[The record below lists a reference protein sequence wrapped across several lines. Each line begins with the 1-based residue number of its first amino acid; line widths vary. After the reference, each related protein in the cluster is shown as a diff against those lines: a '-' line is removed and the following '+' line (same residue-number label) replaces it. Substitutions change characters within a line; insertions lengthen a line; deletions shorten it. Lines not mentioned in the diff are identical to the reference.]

1 MLQGIAAAP
10 GIAIGKA
17 FIFSP
22 EQLNFEKRMIV
33 QEDVP
38 KELFR
43 LQTAID
49 QAHKEL
55 STIYNRM
62 AKELGRDRAGIFQ
75 AQLMILE
82 DPGFESEIAGLVKEC
97 TNVEAAVGDVAT
109 HYIKFYGEAQGKEH
123 MRERAADYRDVGCRL
138 LRILLGQS
146 WSPGTRLTEN
156 AIVIAKELT
165 AADTVELDRSKIL
178 GFAIESGGRTSTATI
193 LARSLEV
200 PAVVG
205 LGRVLGKVNCG
216 DTVIIDGGRGTM
228 LVNPDEKT
236 LADYR
241 SRNETYLACKHELQS
256 LQDLPAV
263 TLDGYRVSMLANIDH
278 PGEVS
283 GALAQGADGIGLFRT
298 EYLFMGREEPPHE
311 EEQFEAYM
319 QVVRELK
326 GRPVVIRTL
335 DVGGEKSPWYMVMPY
350 EPNPFLGCRGIRMS
364 LNFEDVFRSQLRA
377 ILRAG
382 AHGPVKVMF
391 PMVSRVEEMRR
402 AKALMVEA
410 KQELDRAGV
419 PYDRNMQVGL
429 LVEVPAAALTA
440 ELFGPEVDF
449 YSIGTNDLVQYTLA
463 VDRMSDVSPIDQAL
477 HPAVVRLVRHII
489 DAAKHVRKPVSMC
502 GEMAGQPLSAP
513 LLVGLGLNQF
523 SAAAGS
529 LPEVKKVI
537 RAITLKDSRE
547 LAAHILHL
555 ATPEEVKDYIE
566 NWMNARR
573 LYY

>member
-1 MLQGIAAAP
+1 M
-10 GIAIGKA
+10 
-17 FIFSP
+17 
-22 EQLNFEKRMIV
+22 
-33 QEDVP
+33 
-38 KELFR
+38 LFR
-43 LQTAID
+43 
-49 QAHKEL
+49 
-55 STIYNRM
+55 S
-62 AKELGRDRAGIFQ
+62 
-75 AQLMILE
+75 
-82 DPGFESEIAGLVKEC
+82 
-97 TNVEAAVGDVAT
+97 
-109 HYIKFYGEAQGKEH
+109 
-123 MRERAADYRDVGCRL
+123 
-138 LRILLGQS
+138 
-146 WSPGTRLTEN
+146 
-156 AIVIAKELT
+156 
-165 AADTVELDRSKIL
+165 
-178 GFAIESGGRTSTATI
+178 
-193 LARSLEV
+193 
-200 PAVVG
+200 
-205 LGRVLGKVNCG
+205 
-216 DTVIIDGGRGTM
+216 
-228 LVNPDEKT
+228 
-236 LADYR
+236 
-241 SRNETYLACKHELQS
+241 
-256 LQDLPAV
+256 
-263 TLDGYRVSMLANIDH
+263 
-278 PGEVS
+278 
-283 GALAQGADGIGLFRT
+283 
-298 EYLFMGREEPPHE
+298 
-311 EEQFEAYM
+311 
-319 QVVRELK
+319 
-326 GRPVVIRTL
+326 
-335 DVGGEKSPWYMVMPY
+335 
-350 EPNPFLGCRGIRMS
+350 
-364 LNFEDVFRSQLRA
+364 
-377 ILRAG
+377 
-382 AHGPVKVMF
+382 GPVKVMF